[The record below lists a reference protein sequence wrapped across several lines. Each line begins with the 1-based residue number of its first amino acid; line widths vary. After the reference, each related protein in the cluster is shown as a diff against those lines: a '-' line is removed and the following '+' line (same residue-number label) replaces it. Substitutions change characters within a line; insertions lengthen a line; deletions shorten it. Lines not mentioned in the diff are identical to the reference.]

1 MSTVSAIVQKI
12 IFTFT
17 LDGKRLEKYLFVT
30 IMNEKIL
37 TYFIILL
44 YIIDREGSYVAYL
57 IVYLFLNVTIV

>member
-1 MSTVSAIVQKI
+1 MSTVSAIVQNI